1 MIIQSSVLGAVEIE
15 TDKAVKFTQGMP
27 GFEDT
32 TSFVLLQPD
41 PSLPF
46 TYMQSLD
53 RSEVVFLLTDPFV
66 FAPEYDLRLSEDAV
80 EELQIQGEQ
89 DVQVW
94 SVVTLK
100 DSIETATMN
109 LLAPVIIN
117 VREKLGRQIVLT
129 NSTYSTRQ
137 LLSPPV
143 PHGETKSTG
152 DGA

>member
-1 MIIQSSVLGAVEIE
+1 MIIQSSVLGEVEIE
-15 TDKAVKFTQGMP
+15 AEKAVKFTQGMP

-53 RSEVVFLLTDPFV
+53 QAEVVFLLADPFV
-66 FAPEYDLRLSEDAV
+66 FSPEYDLRLSEDTV
-80 EELQIQGEQ
+80 EELQIKGEQ

-94 SVVTLK
+94 SVVTLRE
-100 DSIETATMN
+100 SIETATMN
-109 LLAPVIIN
+109 LLAPVVIN
-117 VREKLGRQIVLT
+117 VREKLGRQVVLT
-129 NSTYSTRQ
+129 SSNYSTRQ
-137 LLSPPV
+137 LLSPAASRE
-143 PHGETKSTG
+143 ETKSTG